1 MCQLVAVSTPSQHSR
16 LHANWIVSGSKISPA
31 KKTKKNVCD
40 AQMFLKI
47 QRKQIKCCFYCK
59 VHLEG
64 ELLIEDGVEGLPVD
78 LGLKFLLLV
87 RQQVDLYVWV
97 RCATHVHSRQL
108 GRLNDPHH
116 ELRRKRGQA
125 ES

>member
-1 MCQLVAVSTPSQHSR
+1 MPAGCCLHTFPAFKAACKLDCQWKQ
-16 LHANWIVSGSKISPA
+16 KISS
-31 KKTKKNVCD
+31 KKKKKRVCD

-47 QRKQIKCCFYCK
+47 QWKQIKCCFYCK

-116 ELRRKRGQA
+116 ELRRKRGHA